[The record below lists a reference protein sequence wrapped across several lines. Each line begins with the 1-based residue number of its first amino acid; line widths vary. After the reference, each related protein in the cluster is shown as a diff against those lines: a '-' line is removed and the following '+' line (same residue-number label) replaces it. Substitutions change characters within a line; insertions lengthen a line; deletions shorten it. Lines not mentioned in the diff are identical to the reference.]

1 MLGLVLTP
9 NSLTVQR
16 DLPAP
21 EPLPGE
27 VVLDIKLAGVCET
40 DLQLARGY
48 MGFEGIPGHEFVGV
62 PQSGRL
68 QGRRV
73 APDINCCLTEDCE
86 YCPENR
92 HHCPNRTVIGILG
105 RNGGFAEQV
114 AVPEEN
120 LYEIPDS
127 IPDEQ
132 AVFIEPLAAAFEI
145 LEQIPIPSETPVTV
159 LGDGRLGYLCAQVLA
174 AAGGIVTVVGKHAS
188 KLERFRKRGLN
199 TIVLDELVPERKA
212 EIVVD
217 CTGSES
223 GLELALKL
231 VRPRGTIVMKTTIAG
246 RYDLDMAQ
254 IVIDELRLIGSRC
267 GPFPRAIEALA
278 NREIEV
284 ESLITSR
291 FPLEQ
296 ADRALQTAAEKGQ
309 HKVLIIM
316 DSNTESRITR

>member
-1 MLGLVLTP
+1 MLGLVLTA
-9 NSLTVQR
+9 NGLTVQR
-16 DLPAP
+16 DLPEP
-21 EPLPGE
+21 QPLPHE
-27 VVLDIKLAGVCET
+27 VVLDVKLAGVCET
-40 DLQLARGY
+40 DLQLVQGY

-62 PQSGRL
+62 PTSGRY
-68 QGRRV
+68 QGQRV
-73 APDINCCLTEDCE
+73 APDINCCPTVRCDR
-86 YCPENR
+86 CPENR
-92 HHCPNRTVIGILG
+92 HHCADRTVIGILG
-105 RNGGFAEQV
+105 RSGGFAERI

-145 LEQIPIPSETPVTV
+145 LEQIEIAPRTPVTV
-159 LGDGRLGYLCAQVLA
+159 LGDGRLGYLCSQVLD
-174 AAGGIVTVVGKHAS
+174 AAGGNVTVIGKHAN
-188 KLERFRKRGLN
+188 KLERFRARGLT
-199 TIVLDELVPERKA
+199 TIVLDELTPERNA
-212 EIVVD
+212 EVVVD

-254 IVIDELRLIGSRC
+254 IVIDELRLVGSRC

-278 NREIEV
+278 NQEIEV

-291 FPLEQ
+291 FPLQQ
-296 ADRALQTAAEKGQ
+296 ADQALQTAAEKGQ

-316 DSNTESRITR
+316 DPNIESRNTR

>member
-1 MLGLVLTP
+1 MLGLVLTAEG
-9 NSLTVQR
+9 LTVER
-16 DLPAP
+16 DLPEP
-21 EPLPGE
+21 QPLPRE

-48 MGFEGIPGHEFVGV
+48 MGFEGIPGHEFVGI

-68 QGRRV
+68 KGRRV
-73 APDINCCLTEDCE
+73 APDINCCLAEDCE

-105 RNGGFAEQV
+105 RSGGFAERV

-120 LYEIPDS
+120 LFEIPDR

-145 LEQIPIPSETPVTV
+145 LEQIEIPPKTPVTV

-174 AAGGIVTVVGKHAS
+174 AAGGNVTVVGKHAG
-188 KLERFRKRGLN
+188 KLERFRARGLD
-199 TIVLDELVPERKA
+199 TIVLDDLVPERKA
-212 EIVVD
+212 EVVVD

-231 VRPRGTIVMKTTIAG
+231 VRPRGTIVMKTTVAG

-254 IVIDELRLIGSRC
+254 IVIDELRLVGSRC

-278 NREIEV
+278 NQEIEV
-284 ESLITSR
+284 ESLITAR

-296 ADRALQTAAEKGQ
+296 ADQALETAAEKGQ

-316 DSNTESRITR
+316 DSNTESSSTR